1 MKYFTYNGFY
11 IKELQTM
18 SFNSKKS
25 IASMLAGVLM
35 MTAYVIF
42 ALGHR
47 SPASGDL
54 KSWAIT
60 MLIFIGIS
68 MAVVIVVQILFHIAT
83 AIGIAVKEQERD
95 RNELDRRFSSLTVE
109 DERDKLI
116 SLKSSHIS
124 SIVTGAGVI
133 AALVGLACGS
143 SAVVALHV
151 FFGSFAIGS
160 IAEGIAS
167 VYFYEKGVSNG

>member
-1 MKYFTYNGFY
+1 
-11 IKELQTM
+11 M
-18 SFNSKKS
+18 SFNSKKA

-35 MTAYVIF
+35 MIAYIIY
-42 ALGHR
+42 ALGQS
-47 SPASGDL
+47 SPAPGDL
-54 KSWAIT
+54 QSWAVA

-68 MAVVIVVQILFHIAT
+68 VAVIIVVQVLFHIAT

-95 RNELDRRFSSLTVE
+95 RNELDRSFSALTVE

-124 SIVTGAGVI
+124 AIVAGTGFVAG
-133 AALVGLACGS
+133 LVCLACGA

-151 FFGSFAIGS
+151 IFGSCAAGS
-160 IAEGIAS
+160 IAESIAS
-167 VYFYEKGVSNG
+167 VFFYEKGVRNG